1 MSDDYDQTD
10 SALMN
15 QSNSDEESK
24 GQGWHKSQDPDGS
37 RHAEAGRKGGEET
50 KRRRGDAF
58 YQLIGRKGGKAR
70 GKKQQNSKTNSES
83 TKMTDDD
90 RL

>member
-1 MSDDYDQTD
+1 MSDDEDYD
-10 SALMN
+10 LMSQDN
-15 QSNSDEESK
+15 QDEETK

-50 KRRRGDAF
+50 KRRRGEAF

-70 GKKQQNSKTNSES
+70 GRKQQNSETNSQS
-83 TKMTDDD
+83 SVKTDYEDEE
-90 RL
+90 LI